1 MTGAAI
7 GLLLAAAAAAAPT
20 VTPNRLPPVEQ
31 CRGDPEFARYRQN
44 LEDAVTRK
52 DVAALRRVTAA
63 NVMVNFGGG
72 ATWDDFVR
80 QWALDSNS
88 SGSSLWNEMRK
99 VIALG
104 CAPAPGGGG
113 RVFPSLF
120 EAVGDDI
127 DPWEL
132 VVARQ
137 GAPLY
142 ERPDARGKAIARLDW
157 HSARLLD
164 TAAPDGWGEVQ
175 LLDDNRGRGW
185 LRISDWISPLGY
197 RLLSERRG
205 GRWVMTAFIAGD

>member
-1 MTGAAI
+1 MTGAAV
-7 GLLLAAAAAAAPT
+7 GLLLLAAAAPP
-20 VTPNRLPPVEQ
+20 VTPNRLPPVDL
-31 CRGDPEFARYRQN
+31 CGGDPAFDRYRQN

-72 ATWDDFVR
+72 DSWDDFAR
-80 QWALDSNS
+80 QWALGRNPSQ
-88 SGSSLWNEMRK
+88 SSLWNEMRK

-104 CAPAPGGGG
+104 CAPAPGGKG

-120 EAVGDDI
+120 VALGDDI

-142 ERPDARGKAIARLDW
+142 ARPNVRAETIARLDW

-164 TAAPDGWGEVQ
+164 TPGPADWGEVE
-175 LLDDNRGRGW
+175 LLDGNKGRGW
-185 LRISDWISPLGY
+185 LRRSDWLSPLGY
-197 RLLSERRG
+197 RLISERRG